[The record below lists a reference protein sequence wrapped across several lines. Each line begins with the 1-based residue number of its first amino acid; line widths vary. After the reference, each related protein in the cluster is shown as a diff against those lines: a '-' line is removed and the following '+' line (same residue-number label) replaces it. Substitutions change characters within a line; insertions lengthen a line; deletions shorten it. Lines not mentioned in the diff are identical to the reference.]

1 MVLQRQHIVFM
12 VLFPEDQVS
21 TGNGSWTAEAVLGVG
36 QGEKHLIAPIWER
49 GVETRRVVKTDKSG
63 FKTQPRL
70 SLCLSVRQSFN
81 PREPQFPLLEMEILV
96 PSRIIRSNACDGPSV
111 Q

>member
-21 TGNGSWTAEAVLGVG
+21 TGNGSWTGEAVLGVG

-63 FKTQPRL
+63 FKTQP
-70 SLCLSVRQSFN
+70 
-81 PREPQFPLLEMEILV
+81 
-96 PSRIIRSNACDGPSV
+96 
-111 Q
+111 